1 MPIKNSE
8 RTSDYY
14 LDYSILKNEDTD
26 ILKTAVAGMS
36 KVVGSANKK
45 YKDTVFRML
54 MQDKS
59 RALEVYNAM
68 NNTNY
73 DDPDELIVTTLESA
87 VYMGVRND
95 HSFIIDMNLV
105 LYEHQSTINENM
117 PLRNLEYVTC
127 LFSALT
133 SNANLYGSRLIRLP
147 EPQFVVF
154 YNGKEKLP
162 ERYELK
168 LSDAYEKHTGEPAL
182 ELKVDV
188 VNINQGYNKDLMEKS
203 PTLYQYMQF
212 VDAVRSFDE
221 SYPFEKAM
229 DLAIESCIKNDI
241 LAEFLSRNRAEVL
254 RTSIFEYDQE
264 KHIKQEKEE
273 SWEEGRAQ
281 GVAEGRTEGIRI
293 GEELGIQKILKA
305 QIERKM
311 KKGLSLERIAED
323 LEYSLEEIKPIY
335 DMVKEETSEGYN
347 AVP

>member
-1 MPIKNSE
+1 MPTIDNRS
-8 RTSDYY
+8 TNDYY
-14 LDYSILKNEDTD
+14 LDYSILKKEDTD

-68 NNTNY
+68 NNTSY

-95 HSFIIDMNLV
+95 HSFIIDMCLV
-105 LYEHQSTINENM
+105 IYEHQSTINKNM
-117 PLRNLEYVTC
+117 PLRNLEYIAC

-133 SNANLYGSRLIRLP
+133 YNANLYGSRLIRLP

-182 ELKVDV
+182 ELNVEV
-188 VNINQGYNKDLMEKS
+188 VNINQGYNKDLMNKS

-229 DLAIESCIKNDI
+229 DLAIDSCIKNDI

-281 GVAEGRTEGIRI
+281 GIAQGITQGRTE
-293 GEELGIQKILKA
+293 GIQKILKT
-305 QIERKM
+305 QVERKI
-311 KKGLSLERIAED
+311 KKGLTLERIAED
-323 LEYSLEEIKPIY
+323 LECSQEEIAPIY
-335 DMVKEETSEGYN
+335 NMVQEEIRTTS
-347 AVP
+347 